1 MISFRWIR
9 GPSSTRSC
17 LPVAELARLGA
28 TGADDLASLHRDLL
42 DPPAHP
48 GRPHV
53 ALNFVMTADGRVTSQ
68 GRAEIG
74 TRTDRELMFHLRS
87 LAGAVL
93 IGAGTLRVDPFAP
106 STKGRDPQPLAIVVS
121 RTAELPLDNRFFR
134 HPGPRL
140 VATTSHA
147 TPAAV
152 SALRER
158 GADVELFG
166 DAAVDLAALLA
177 AVRARGVRFLLC
189 EGGPTLAGQL
199 LAAELVDELFL
210 THATVISAEPDA
222 RRLFEGG
229 TPPPGSVRLERV
241 TLHESVDGE
250 RYERSRVRY
259 R

>member
-1 MISFRWIR
+1 M
-9 GPSSTRSC
+9 RSC
-17 LPVAELARLGA
+17 RSVSELTRLGA
-28 TGADDLASLHRDLL
+28 VGTDELGSLHRDLL
-42 DPPAHP
+42 EPPTHA

-53 ALNFVMTADGRVTSQ
+53 ALNFVMTADGRVSYQ

-74 TRTDRELMFHLRS
+74 SRTDRELMFQLRS
-87 LAGAVL
+87 LAGAVM

-121 RTAELPLDNRFFR
+121 RTGELPLDNRFFR

-140 VATTSHA
+140 VATTARAS
-147 TPAAV
+147 PAAV
-152 SALRER
+152 AMLRAA
-158 GADVELFG
+158 GADVEVFG
-166 DAAVDLAALLA
+166 ETEVDLARLLA
-177 AVRARGVRFLLC
+177 ALRERGVRFLLC

-210 THATVISAEPDA
+210 THATLITAEPDA

-229 TPPPGSVRLERV
+229 LPPAGTVRVERV
-241 TLHESVDGE
+241 SLHVSPDGE